1 MGTAAQNNENAPI
14 AFVLVICAG
23 LSTGIGAGFVFNKR
37 LVKLAS
43 KRFLAGSLG
52 LAAGVML
59 YVSLVEIFVKSQ
71 IAFSNHGYNERDA
84 YGLATLSLFG
94 GILFYKG
101 IDFVVHR
108 LEGGG
113 VGDHNVDIDLYD
125 LDGSVSSG
133 ASSPRVAVAEAG
145 AGVAKKAKGEGRQ
158 PVDGMAP
165 SSSSPFSS
173 AEVAPSGIFRDTD
186 AHHRDLHHYHHQQQ
200 HHRRRSSHEKLFP
213 HGHDV
218 VVEIS
223 SGRPTVQPSPDLHTL
238 QLSMAGKI
246 QTPQQQMQQQCSSC
260 PASAMMTPPI
270 EYDDNDDDSKA
281 VASSG
286 DGGGGGGSSAER
298 AMEEG
303 GEAGHGGGGGGGEGA
318 AESVARAGG
327 DDQGAGEAAVSAGDN
342 EKLVRMGLM
351 TAVAI
356 GIHNF
361 PEGLATFVAALSDPS
376 VGLALAV
383 AIAIHNIPEGLCVA
397 IPVYYATGN
406 RWKAFGWALLSG
418 VSEPIGAGLGWLILK
433 DVMSELVYGVLF
445 GVVAGMMMNI
455 TIHEL
460 IPTAV
465 RYDPADKVT
474 TNSIIVGMA
483 IMALS
488 LTLFLY

>member
-1 MGTAAQNNENAPI
+1 MGTAEENNANAPV
-14 AFVLVICAG
+14 AFVLVVCAG

-52 LAAGVML
+52 VAAGVML

-71 IAFSNHGYNERDA
+71 GAFANHGFSEADA
-84 YGLATLSLFG
+84 YLYATLSLFG

-101 IDFVVHR
+101 IDFVVHL
-108 LEGGG
+108 LEGGP
-113 VGDHNVDIDLYD
+113 VGDHNVDVDLYD
-125 LDGSVSSG
+125 LDGSSSTN
-133 ASSPRVAVAEAG
+133 SPRAEGATATLKADKQDDSYSEESGLPGAV
-145 AGVAKKAKGEGRQ
+145 
-158 PVDGMAP
+158 
-165 SSSSPFSS
+165 
-173 AEVAPSGIFRDTD
+173 VAPSGGRDVEKPR
-186 AHHRDLHHYHHQQQ
+186 AGGAPRHH
-200 HHRRRSSHEKLFP
+200 HHRRSSRESFP
-213 HGHDV
+213 HDHDV

-223 SGRPTVQPSPDLHTL
+223 SGGSTVHPNPNLQTLQLRMAGRVQQQQQQPSPV
-238 QLSMAGKI
+238 GE
-246 QTPQQQMQQQCSSC
+246 
-260 PASAMMTPPI
+260 MTP
-270 EYDDNDDDSKA
+270 D
-281 VASSG
+281 SSG
-286 DGGGGGGSSAER
+286 RKAAAGEEGF
-298 AMEEG
+298 MEEG
-303 GEAGHGGGGGGGEGA
+303 HKVGADGQLTSSGHPAGSGPTDGA
-318 AESVARAGG
+318 AVA
-327 DDQGAGEAAVSAGDN
+327 EGDN
-342 EKLVRMGLM
+342 QKLVRMGLL

-361 PEGLATFVAALSDPS
+361 PEGLATFVGALSDPS

-418 VSEPIGAGLGWLILK
+418 VSEPIGAGLGWLVLK
-433 DVMSELVYGVLF
+433 DVMSELVYGILF
-445 GVVAGMMMNI
+445 GMVAGMMVNI

-474 TNSIIVGMA
+474 TNSIIAGMA